1 MAEPILGQALALQSE
16 FRPDTTQV
24 LTKAVSKIGDVTL
37 KKQLAEAKAAETK
50 AKREQD
56 IMAAIKLKSGKLGV
70 HYVGDAQKLLTQ
82 GISEITEATQKGDL
96 AKKVLL
102 EGQYQTALDNLVK
115 ENETLDNFKK
125 TKQQG
130 GLIPAPVELGLD
142 MPRAQA
148 NEYFKKLLVE
158 NPEYRLI
165 FDQTPEGYYT
175 FNPIKKI
182 DEASEYGKL
191 INANAREFAVENVEK
206 INGKDIVSY
215 KIADSR
221 INDLAN
227 LLASDDTYR
236 ANALINN
243 KQAVNNEIQSA
254 LKANPALTQE
264 EAQEIGLKSYFVKNL
279 QSANQDFSVSNT
291 PKEKDGLNFNFG
303 GGGGALSFDMDG
315 NPTNGVIPIQVEA
328 STTTPGGRKVT
339 KAFDRGV
346 PTGNN
351 YAFNTVEVLNT
362 IGENVIDMDT
372 NEPLEAKMLQ
382 STKVGD
388 VVAVPIATKDFVGA
402 NGVNYKKG
410 QMVDSKVLKTAM
422 QRGLASYEPRVKGIA
437 SYTGKV
443 NGEDRVVQK
452 SVLIPAGSVRTGVI
466 SSQSGKNQEFIDS
479 LFDRAIKEANDLNAR
494 GRRGA
499 KTSTPQPKTNTPT
512 STTKTQ
518 AKKLSFPEWKK
529 QNPNGTVE
537 DYKKYKG

>member
-24 LTKAVSKIGDVTL
+24 LTKAVDKIGNVTL

-142 MPRAQA
+142 MPREQA

-191 INANAREFAVENVEK
+191 INANAREFAVENVER
-206 INGKDIVSY
+206 INGKDVVSY
-215 KIADSR
+215 KISDSR
-221 INDLAN
+221 INDLAT

-254 LKANPALTQE
+254 LKANPTLTQE
-264 EAQEIGLKSYFVKNL
+264 EAQEIGIKSYFVKNL

-291 PKEKDGLNFNFG
+291 PKPKSGLDFNFG
-303 GGGGALSFDMDG
+303 GGYKFGNDVFNPTLSDPSQSLGAYVKAGVLSQNYIDTFNKLSPEKQQDAIARLRNRAGDLLSISGPNKGGYSLLNEKGDKVYLDNIEFVYVPKSADGKGGQWMVKGVSKETSPLGKIIENIEFIPINEKTYGNIISIYPKMTSGDIVKMFNQRMKDG
-315 NPTNGVIPIQVEA
+315 NVKNDTFVLRTA
-328 STTTPGGRKVT
+328 SGRQ
-339 KAFDRGV
+339 AQ
-346 PTGNN
+346 PS
-351 YAFNTVEVLNT
+351 A
-362 IGENVIDMDT
+362 
-372 NEPLEAKMLQ
+372 PPA
-382 STKVGD
+382 
-388 VVAVPIATKDFVGA
+388 
-402 NGVNYKKG
+402 
-410 QMVDSKVLKTAM
+410 SK
-422 QRGLASYEPRVKGIA
+422 
-437 SYTGKV
+437 
-443 NGEDRVVQK
+443 
-452 SVLIPAGSVRTGVI
+452 
-466 SSQSGKNQEFIDS
+466 
-479 LFDRAIKEANDLNAR
+479 
-494 GRRGA
+494 
-499 KTSTPQPKTNTPT
+499 PK
-512 STTKTQ
+512 
-518 AKKLSFPEWKK
+518 AKKKLPGS
-529 QNPNGTVE
+529 
-537 DYKKYKG
+537 

>member
-24 LTKAVSKIGDVTL
+24 LTRAVSKIGDVTL
-37 KKQLAEAKAAETK
+37 KKQLAEAKSAEAK

-130 GLIPAPVELGLD
+130 GLIPAPVELGFD

-264 EAQEIGLKSYFVKNL
+264 EAQEIGIKSYFVKNL

-291 PKEKDGLNFNFG
+291 PKPPSASGGVKVKILAKDFSPTELNPDQVKAIAKLSKTTPDKTKYSSVNMPNISDVFSFTDDKGREFNAPVNNVTDYGDKLYITGTAKNIVAEGVNVPVTFG
-303 GGGGALSFDMDG
+303 MPSTTELTPSAWKALSVYYAKQGIDAPQLAKFM
-315 NPTNGVIPIQVEA
+315 
-328 STTTPGGRKVT
+328 
-339 KAFDRGV
+339 
-346 PTGNN
+346 NN
-351 YAFNTVEVLNT
+351 N
-362 IGENVIDMDT
+362 
-372 NEPLEAKMLQ
+372 
-382 STKVGD
+382 
-388 VVAVPIATKDFVGA
+388 
-402 NGVNYKKG
+402 
-410 QMVDSKVLKTAM
+410 
-422 QRGLASYEPRVKGIA
+422 LAS
-437 SYTGKV
+437 
-443 NGEDRVVQK
+443 
-452 SVLIPAGSVRTGVI
+452 AGSSLRIDPSTGRTYKQG
-466 SSQSGKNQEFIDS
+466 S
-479 LFDRAIKEANDLNAR
+479 A
-494 GRRGA
+494 
-499 KTSTPQPKTNTPT
+499 QPRPT
-512 STTKTQ
+512 STAASVSTSSTPAPKKTIKESDITTK
-518 AKKLSFPEWKK
+518 AKAAGYTDSEYRKLLK
-529 QNPNGTVE
+529 QNNVTIV
-537 DYKKYKG
+537 K

>member
-16 FRPDTTQV
+16 FRPDTSQV
-24 LTKAVSKIGDVTL
+24 LTRAVDKIGNVTL
-37 KKQLAEAKAAETK
+37 KKQLAAAKAEEAK

-264 EAQEIGLKSYFVKNL
+264 EAQEIGIKSYFVKNL

-291 PKEKDGLNFNFG
+291 PKPKSGLDFNVGGGYKFGNNIFNPTLADPSQNLGAYLKAGVLSQNYIDTFNKQSPEKQQDAIARIRSRAGDLLSISGPNKGGYSLLNEQGDKVYLDNIDFVYVPKTAEGKGGQWMVKGVSRSTDEWNDVQEKIEFIPINEKTYGNVISIYPQMTNDDIVKMFNQRMKDGNIRNDVF
-303 GGGGALSFDMDG
+303 ALS
-315 NPTNGVIPIQVEA
+315 T
-328 STTTPGGRKVT
+328 SKGRQPQRQGATLSK
-339 KAFDRGV
+339 
-346 PTGNN
+346 PTG
-351 YAFNTVEVLNT
+351 
-362 IGENVIDMDT
+362 
-372 NEPLEAKMLQ
+372 K
-382 STKVGD
+382 
-388 VVAVPIATKDFVGA
+388 
-402 NGVNYKKG
+402 
-410 QMVDSKVLKTAM
+410 
-422 QRGLASYEPRVKGIA
+422 
-437 SYTGKV
+437 
-443 NGEDRVVQK
+443 
-452 SVLIPAGSVRTGVI
+452 PA
-466 SSQSGKNQEFIDS
+466 
-479 LFDRAIKEANDLNAR
+479 
-494 GRRGA
+494 
-499 KTSTPQPKTNTPT
+499 PQPK
-512 STTKTQ
+512 
-518 AKKLSFPEWKK
+518 AKKKLPGS
-529 QNPNGTVE
+529 
-537 DYKKYKG
+537 

>member
-37 KKQLAEAKAAETK
+37 KKQIAEAKAAETK

-142 MPRAQA
+142 MPREQA

-191 INANAREFAVENVEK
+191 INANAREFAVENVER
-206 INGKDIVSY
+206 INGKDVVSY
-215 KIADSR
+215 KISDSR
-221 INDLAN
+221 INDLAT

-264 EAQEIGLKSYFVKNL
+264 EAQEIGIKSYFVKNL

-291 PKEKDGLNFNFG
+291 PKPKSGLSFNFG
-303 GGGGALSFDMDG
+303 GGGGALSFDIDG
-315 NPTNGVIPIQVEA
+315 NPTNGVIPIQVDA
-328 STTTPGGRKVT
+328 STTTSGGRKVT
-339 KAFDRGV
+339 KTFDRGV

-351 YAFNTVEVLNT
+351 YSFNTVEVLNT
-362 IGENVIDMDT
+362 RGENVIDMET
-372 NEPLEAKMLQ
+372 NMPLESKMLQ

-410 QMVDSKVLKTAM
+410 QMVDGKVLKTAM
-422 QRGLASYEPRVKGIA
+422 EKGLASYEPRVKGIA

-452 SVLIPAGSVRTGVI
+452 SVLIPAGVVRTGVV
-466 SSQSGKNQEFIDS
+466 SSQSGKNQEFINS
-479 LFDRAIKEANDLNAR
+479 LFDKAIKEADELNAR

-499 KTSTPQPKTNTPT
+499 KTSTPKPKTTGKPAP
-512 STTKTQ
+512 KVQ
-518 AKKLSFPEWKK
+518 GQKLSFPEWKK
-529 QNPNGTVE
+529 QNPNGTAA